1 LRNPI
6 TSFTGKHDF
15 LALDYPV
22 SIVYKR
28 KTYPSVA
35 AVMQAEK
42 ARLGDTE
49 YRKNLKEILGLA
61 LHHKFTEH
69 EELQERLLDTG
80 EDDIVTTP
88 AIVGELLTLL
98 RYHLATEDEEEG
110 EDDEEA
116 AAPAPRQAAAS
127 AVPFTSA
134 TRQAAVPRPIAPIA
148 PALDAKNRERMLKLE
163 ENSKRIPLLRV
174 LWPAA
179 VHPFA
184 FRVGR
189 KSANTVVDAFLLSA
203 PRGKKKRREWYETSM
218 ATLTLQRLLGRLA
231 QDRDFRAA
239 LLKTKNFPL
248 VFRSDIQTSPTASYS
263 SLLMELRSQIQTD
276 EAGRARLSETTAL
289 QPGRERREGEDMA
302 ARLRGLGFRF

>member
-1 LRNPI
+1 MRRLYPRLRNPI

-110 EDDEEA
+110 EDDEEK
-116 AAPAPRQAAAS
+116 AAPAPRQAAA
-127 AVPFTSA
+127 
-134 TRQAAVPRPIAPIA
+134 PRPVAPVE
-148 PALDAKNRERMLKLE
+148 PPLDAKNRERMLKLE

-174 LWPAA
+174 LWPDAI
-179 VHPFA
+179 HPFA

-248 VFRSDIQTSPTASYS
+248 VFRSDIQTGPTTSYA

-289 QPGRERREGEDMA
+289 QPGRERRQGEDMA